1 MAVSVLLWVPGSQT
15 CSAATSPGPRPHW
28 LWGSCLSAVCADPQ
42 AGMSLSPPF
51 PWALCWAHRFLGP
64 SVEASRCCFK
74 GHFFC
79 KLFPPAFPES
89 APQASAAEIRA
100 FVCNLTLLAGLR
112 AVLRSWRGGKAS
124 SRVLLPR
131 ERERWGNVS
140 SSPPTSSRRPDHGS
154 VGDRPLESWACGEG
168 RGPGLLPHPSCLLL
182 LLCPPWAALTCP
194 PEALAAQGVSGGR
207 VKRSFLFPPWVDV
220 WGVKTHF
227 AQRSDTFP

>member
-1 MAVSVLLWVPGSQT
+1 MCVLHVYCVDTCIRCLCLRACVCVCGTGKGASVTGWACMAVSVLLWVPGSQT

-112 AVLRSWRGGKAS
+112 AVLRSWRGG
-124 SRVLLPR
+124 R
-131 ERERWGNVS
+131 
-140 SSPPTSSRRPDHGS
+140 PPAGS
-154 VGDRPLESWACGEG
+154 CF
-168 RGPGLLPHPSCLLL
+168 
-182 LLCPPWAALTCP
+182 
-194 PEALAAQGVSGGR
+194 PEGVSDGEMCPQAHPPVRGGQTT
-207 VKRSFLFPPWVDV
+207 
-220 WGVKTHF
+220 G
-227 AQRSDTFP
+227 Q